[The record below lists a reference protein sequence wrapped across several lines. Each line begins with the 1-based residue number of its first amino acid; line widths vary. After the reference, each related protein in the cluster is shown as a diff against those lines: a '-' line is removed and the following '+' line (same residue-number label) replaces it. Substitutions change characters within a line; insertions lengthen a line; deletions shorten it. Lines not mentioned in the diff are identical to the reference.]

1 MSGKN
6 IFTLAGIWVM
16 IAVISYAALFGIT
29 AGGIGIKSIG
39 DSMKLG
45 LDIEGGV
52 VLVYEA
58 KTDKSGPELK
68 ALMDQVKA
76 VMEKR
81 INEMG
86 LTEPKVSVSGD
97 KRIRIELPGV
107 ADADAAI
114 QQVGKTAKL
123 EFALVNQGA
132 MVQDGVP
139 FDPSMGSVML
149 TGDNVQNSR
158 YVTDENGRPA
168 VSLEFDKDGGT
179 KFGEMT
185 TLASVSGGLQI
196 AIILDGKVISAPR
209 ASKPIPD
216 GNAQITGNFTVDE
229 ASGLSA
235 LIRGGALPAELV
247 EVQTSIIGP
256 TLGKDSLV
264 NAVMA
269 AKIGFALVVVFMIAY
284 YRMPGVVASISLVL
298 YASLVL
304 FVMVG
309 LGATLTL
316 PGVAGI
322 VLSVG
327 MAVDANVIIFER
339 IREDI
344 RDGKTI
350 RSAVVSGYHKAM
362 RTIMDSN
369 ITTIIAAVVLYFMGE
384 GPIRGF
390 AVTLMIGITTSMF
403 TAIII
408 SRTQMMQII
417 EIDKLNVDSLYG
429 GKKGVQA

>member
-6 IFTLAGIWVM
+6 ISILLGVWVM
-16 IAVISYAALFGIT
+16 IAVISFAALFGIT
-29 AGGIGIKSIG
+29 SNGVGIKSIA
-39 DSMKLG
+39 DTMKLG

-58 KTDKSGPELK
+58 KTDLKGAELK
-68 ALMDQVKA
+68 ALMDQIKA

-86 LTEPKVSVSGD
+86 LTEPKVSVSGTN
-97 KRIRIELPGV
+97 RIRIELPGV
-107 ADADAAI
+107 EDANAAI

-123 EFALVNQGA
+123 EFALANPGVMMQEG
-132 MVQDGVP
+132 MV
-139 FDPSMGSVML
+139 FDTSMGEVML
-149 TGDNVQNSR
+149 TGNDIKNSQF
-158 YVTDENGRPA
+158 VADQQGKPA
-168 VSLEFDKDGGT
+168 VSLEFDKEGGV
-179 KFGEMT
+179 KFAEMT
-185 TLASVSGGLQI
+185 TMASQGGGLQI
-196 AIILDGKVISAPR
+196 GIILDGKIISAPR
-209 ASKPIPD
+209 ADHTIPD
-216 GNAQITGNFTVDE
+216 GNAQITGNFSTEE

-235 LIRGGALPAELV
+235 LIRGGALPAELI
-247 EVQTSIIGP
+247 EVQTSVIGP
-256 TLGKDSLV
+256 TLGKDSLA
-264 NAVMA
+264 NAVKA
-269 AKIGFALVVVFMIAY
+269 AQIGFVLVMLFMIGY
-284 YRMPGVVASISLVL
+284 YRMPGVVASISLLL

-304 FVMVG
+304 FIMVG

-339 IREDI
+339 IREDL
-344 RDGKTI
+344 REGKTI
-350 RSAVVSGYHKAM
+350 RAAVVSGYHKAM
-362 RTIMDSN
+362 RTILDSN

-403 TAIII
+403 TAIVI
-408 SRTQMMQII
+408 SQIQMTQII
-417 EIDKLNVDSLYG
+417 HIEKLNNIKLYG
-429 GKKGVQA
+429 GTKGVQA

>member
-1 MSGKN
+1 MSGKS
-6 IFTLAGIWVM
+6 ISTLIGIWVL
-16 IAVISYAALFGIT
+16 IAIVCYTALFGMT
-29 AGGIGIKSIG
+29 VGGISIKSIA

-58 KTDKSGPELK
+58 KTDKNGEDLR

-86 LTEPKVSVSGD
+86 LTEPKVSVSGEN
-97 KRIRIELPGV
+97 RIRIELPGV

-114 QQVGKTAKL
+114 QQVGQTAKL
-123 EFALVNQGA
+123 EFALVNPGVIVA
-132 MVQDGVP
+132 DGMA
-139 FDPSMGSVML
+139 FEPSMGEIML

-158 YVTDENGRPA
+158 FTTDEQGNPA
-168 VSLEFDKDGGT
+168 VSLEFDQAGGV

-185 TLASVSGGLQI
+185 TLAAVGGGLQI
-196 AIILDGKVISAPR
+196 AIVLDGEIISAPR
-209 ASKPIPD
+209 ASQAIPD
-216 GNAQITGNFTVDE
+216 GNAQITGNFTVEE

-256 TLGKDSLV
+256 TLGKDSLT
-264 NAVMA
+264 NAVTA
-269 AKIGFALVVVFMIAY
+269 AKIGFGLVMLFMIAY
-284 YRMPGVVASISLVL
+284 YRMPGFIASISLML

-304 FVMVG
+304 FIMVG

-350 RSAVVSGYHKAM
+350 RAAVVSGYHKAM
-362 RTIMDSN
+362 RTILDSN
-369 ITTIIAAVVLYFMGE
+369 VTTIIAAVVLYFMGE

-403 TAIII
+403 TAIVV
-408 SRTQMMQII
+408 SQSQMMQII
-417 EIDKLNVDSLYG
+417 KIEKLDKNSLYG
-429 GKKGVQA
+429 VSKEVQA

>member
-1 MSGKN
+1 MGGKN
-6 IFTLAGIWVM
+6 MIVLLGVWLT
-16 IAVISYAALFGIT
+16 IAVVSFAALFGIT
-29 AGGIGIKSIG
+29 VGGVGIKSIG

-58 KTDKSGPELK
+58 KTDLEGQELRE
-68 ALMDQVKA
+68 LMDQAKA
-76 VMEKR
+76 VIEKR

-86 LTEPKVSVSGD
+86 LSEPKVSVSGE

-107 ADADAAI
+107 ADANAAI
-114 QQVGKTAKL
+114 KQVGDVAKL
-123 EFALVNQGA
+123 EFALVNAGA
-132 MVQDGVP
+132 MVQDGMV
-139 FDPSMGSVML
+139 FDDTMGEVML
-149 TGDNVQNSR
+149 DGKNVKGSR
-158 YVTDENGRPA
+158 FVADEKGQPA
-168 VSLEFDKDGGT
+168 VSLEFDSEGGT
-179 KFGEMT
+179 KFAEMT
-185 TLASVSGGLQI
+185 TLASQAGGLQI

-216 GNAQITGNFTVDE
+216 GNAQITGNFTAEE

-235 LIRGGALPAELV
+235 LIRGGALPVELE
-247 EVQTSIIGP
+247 EVQTSVIGP

-269 AKIGFALVVVFMIAY
+269 AKIGFILVALFMVVY
-284 YRMPGVVASISLVL
+284 YRLPGIVASISLIF

-304 FVMVG
+304 FMMVG

-344 RDGKTI
+344 RDGKSI
-350 RSAVVSGYHKAM
+350 RAAVVSGFHKAM
-362 RTIMDSN
+362 RTIFDSN

-403 TAIII
+403 TAIVI
-408 SRTQMMQII
+408 SRVQMLQII
-417 EIDKLNVDSLYG
+417 EIEQLNKSSFYG

>member
-1 MSGKN
+1 MNGKS
-6 IFTLAGIWVM
+6 IFSLIGVWAL
-16 IAVISYAALFGIT
+16 IAVVSYAALFGIT
-29 AGGIGIKSIG
+29 INGMGIKSIG
-39 DSMKLG
+39 ETMKLG

-58 KTDKSGPELK
+58 KTDLKGTELK

-76 VMEKR
+76 VMERR

-86 LTEPKVSVSGD
+86 LTEPKVSVSGEN
-97 KRIRIELPGV
+97 RIRIELPGV
-107 ADADAAI
+107 ADANAAI
-114 QQVGKTAKL
+114 KQVGQTAKL
-123 EFALVNQGA
+123 EFALVNQGLI
-132 MVQDGVP
+132 VQEGMP
-139 FDPSMGSVML
+139 FDATMGEVML

-158 YVTDENGRPA
+158 FVADEQGMPA

-185 TLASVSGGLQI
+185 TLASQAGGLQI
-196 AIILDGKVISAPR
+196 AIILDGEIISAPR
-209 ASKPIPD
+209 ASRPIPD
-216 GNAQITGNFTVDE
+216 GNAQITGNFTAEE

-235 LIRGGALPAELV
+235 LIRGGALPAELE

-256 TLGKDSLV
+256 TLGKDSLA

-269 AKIGFALVVVFMIAY
+269 AKIGFALVILFMIAY
-284 YRMPGVVASISLVL
+284 YRMPGVVASISLML

-304 FVMVG
+304 FIMVG

-350 RSAVVSGYHKAM
+350 RAAVVSGFHKAM
-362 RTIMDSN
+362 RTILDSN

-403 TAIII
+403 TAIVV
-408 SRTQMMQII
+408 SQVQMKQII
-417 EIDKLNVDSLYG
+417 QNEKLNVNTLYG
-429 GKKGVQA
+429 VRKEAQA

>member
-6 IFTLAGIWVM
+6 IAVLIGVWAL
-16 IAVISYAALFGIT
+16 IALVSYAALFGVTI
-29 AGGIGIKSIG
+29 GGIGIKSIA

-58 KTDKSGPELK
+58 KTDLEGQELK
-68 ALMDQVKA
+68 ALMEQVKA
-76 VMEKR
+76 VMERR

-86 LTEPKVSVSGD
+86 LTEPKVSVSGE

-114 QQVGKTAKL
+114 KQVGQTAKL
-123 EFALVNQGA
+123 EFALVNPNI
-132 MVQDGVP
+132 MVQDGMV
-139 FDPSMGSVML
+139 FDNAMGEVML

-158 YVTDENGRPA
+158 YVADEQGKPA
-168 VSLEFDKDGGT
+168 VSLEFDKEGGSL
-179 KFGEMT
+179 FGEMT
-185 TLASVSGGLQI
+185 TLAAQGGGLQI
-196 AIILDGKVISAPR
+196 AIILDGQIISAPR

-216 GNAQITGNFTVDE
+216 GNAQITGSFTPDE
-229 ASGLSA
+229 ASGLAA

-264 NAVMA
+264 NAVLA
-269 AKIGFALVVVFMIAY
+269 AKIGFALVMLFMIAY
-284 YRMPGVVASISLVL
+284 YRLPGLIASIGLIL

-344 RDGKTI
+344 KDGKTI
-350 RSAVVSGYHKAM
+350 RAAVVSGYHKAM
-362 RTIMDSN
+362 RTILDSN

-403 TAIII
+403 TAIIV
-408 SRTQMMQII
+408 SRIQMMQLIQS
-417 EIDKLNVDSLYG
+417 EKLNHPNLYG
-429 GKKGVQA
+429 GRKGVQA

>member
-1 MSGKN
+1 MNGKS
-6 IFTLAGIWVM
+6 IGILAGIWILM
-16 IAVISYAALFGIT
+16 ALVIYSALFGL
-29 AGGIGIKSIG
+29 APGGVGVQPVA

-58 KTDKSGPELK
+58 KTDKTGQELRE
-68 ALMDQVKA
+68 LMDQVKA
-76 VMEKR
+76 VMERR

-86 LTEPKVSVSGD
+86 LTEPKVSVSGTN
-97 KRIRIELPGV
+97 RIRIELPGV

-114 QQVGKTAKL
+114 AQVGRTAKL
-123 EFALVNQGA
+123 EFALVTSGV
-132 MVQDGVP
+132 MVQDGIP
-139 FDPSMGSVML
+139 FDPAMGEVML

-158 YVTDENGRPA
+158 FVADQQGKPA
-168 VSLEFDKDGGT
+168 VSLEFDKEGGV

-185 TLASVSGGLQI
+185 TLAAAGGGLQI
-196 AIILDGKVISAPR
+196 AIVLDGVIISAPR
-209 ASKPIPD
+209 ADKPIPD
-216 GNAQITGNFTVDE
+216 GNAQITGNFTVEE

-256 TLGKDSLV
+256 TLGKDSLK

-269 AKIGFALVVVFMIAY
+269 AQIGLALVMLFMIVY
-284 YRMPGVVASISLVL
+284 YRLPGLVASISLLL
-298 YASLVL
+298 YCSLVL
-304 FVMVG
+304 LIMVG

-344 RDGKTI
+344 RDGKTV
-350 RSAVVSGYHKAM
+350 RAAVVSGFHKAM
-362 RTIMDSN
+362 GTILDSN

-403 TAIII
+403 TAIVV
-408 SRTQMMQII
+408 SRAQMMQLIQF
-417 EIDKLNVDSLYG
+417 ESMNRLSLYG

>member
-1 MSGKN
+1 MSGKS
-6 IFTLAGIWVM
+6 ISILLGVWAI
-16 IAVISYAALFGIT
+16 IAVISFAALFGIT
-29 AGGIGIKSIG
+29 SNGAGIKSIA
-39 DSMKLG
+39 DTMKLG

-58 KTDKSGPELK
+58 KSDLKGAELR

-86 LTEPKVSVSGD
+86 LSEPKVSVSGTN
-97 KRIRIELPGV
+97 RIRIELPGV
-107 ADADAAI
+107 EDANAAI

-123 EFALVNQGA
+123 EFALANR
-132 MVQDGVP
+132 GVMMQEGME
-139 FDPSMGSVML
+139 FDPAMGEVML
-149 TGDNVQNSR
+149 TGNDIQNSQFT
-158 YVTDENGRPA
+158 TDQQGNPA
-168 VSLEFDKDGGT
+168 VSLEFDKEGGV
-179 KFGEMT
+179 KFAEMT
-185 TLASVSGGLQI
+185 TMAAQGGGLQI
-196 AIILDGKVISAPR
+196 GIILDGKIISAPR
-209 ASKPIPD
+209 ADHAIPD
-216 GNAQITGNFTVDE
+216 GNAQITGDFSVEE

-247 EVQTSIIGP
+247 EVQTSVIGP
-256 TLGKDSLV
+256 TLGKDSLT
-264 NAVMA
+264 NSVMA
-269 AKIGFALVVVFMIAY
+269 AQIGFVLVMLFMILY
-284 YRMPGVVASISLVL
+284 YRMPGIVASISLLL

-304 FVMVG
+304 FIMVG

-339 IREDI
+339 IREEL

-362 RTIMDSN
+362 RTIVDSN
-369 ITTIIAAVVLYFMGE
+369 VTTIIAAVVLYFMGE

-403 TAIII
+403 TAIVVSQI
-408 SRTQMMQII
+408 QMMQII
-417 EIDKLNVDSLYG
+417 EIEKLNNIKLYDWR
-429 GKKGVQA
+429 KEARA

>member
-1 MSGKN
+1 MSGKS
-6 IFTLAGIWVM
+6 IFTLLGVWAL
-16 IAVISYAALFGIT
+16 IAVVSYAALFGIT
-29 AGGIGIKSIG
+29 VNGVGVKSIG
-39 DSMKLG
+39 ETMKLG

-58 KTDKSGPELK
+58 KTDKKGAELK
-68 ALMDQVKA
+68 ALMEQVKA

-86 LTEPKVSVSGD
+86 LTEPKVSVSGEN
-97 KRIRIELPGV
+97 RIRIELPGV
-107 ADADAAI
+107 ADANAAI
-114 QQVGKTAKL
+114 KQVGQTAKL
-123 EFALVNQGA
+123 EFALVNPGIIA
-132 MVQDGVP
+132 QDGMP
-139 FDPSMGSVML
+139 FDPAMGEVML

-158 YVTDENGRPA
+158 YVADERGKPA
-168 VSLEFDKDGGT
+168 VSLEFDQEGGT
-179 KFGEMT
+179 MFGEMT
-185 TLASVSGGLQI
+185 TLASQAGGLQI
-196 AIILDGKVISAPR
+196 AIVLDGKIISAPR
-209 ASKPIPD
+209 ASSPIPD
-216 GNAQITGNFTVDE
+216 GNAQITGEFTADE
-229 ASGLSA
+229 ASGLAA

-269 AKIGFALVVVFMIAY
+269 AKIGFGLVMLFMIAY

-304 FVMVG
+304 FIMVG

-350 RSAVVSGYHKAM
+350 RAAVVSGFHKAM
-362 RTIMDSN
+362 RTILDSN

-403 TAIII
+403 TAIVI
-408 SRTQMMQII
+408 SQIQMMQII
-417 EIDKLNVDSLYG
+417 ENDNLNKSSLYG
-429 GKKGVQA
+429 GSKGVQA

>member
-1 MSGKN
+1 MNGKS
-6 IFTLAGIWVM
+6 ISILLAVWVM
-16 IAVISYAALFGIT
+16 IAVVSFAALFGFT
-29 AGGIGIKSIG
+29 SNGVGIKSIA

-58 KTDKSGPELK
+58 KSDLKGQELK

-81 INEMG
+81 INAMG
-86 LTEPKVSVSGD
+86 LTEPKVSVSGTN
-97 KRIRIELPGV
+97 RIRIELPGV
-107 ADADAAI
+107 ADANAAI

-123 EFALVNQGA
+123 EFALVNPGTIVQEGA
-132 MVQDGVP
+132 EFQA
-139 FDPSMGSVML
+139 SMGEIML
-149 TGDNVQNSR
+149 TGDNVKNSQL
-158 YVTDENGRPA
+158 VADENGQPA
-168 VSLEFDKDGGT
+168 VSLEFDKDGGS

-185 TLASVSGGLQI
+185 TLASQAGGLQI
-196 AIILDGKVISAPR
+196 AIILDGKIISAPR
-209 ASKPIPD
+209 AARPIPD
-216 GNAQITGNFTVDE
+216 GNAQITGSFTIEE

-247 EVQTSIIGP
+247 EVQTSVIGP
-256 TLGKDSLV
+256 TLGKDSLT
-264 NAVMA
+264 NAVKA
-269 AKIGFALVVVFMIAY
+269 AQIGFVLVMIFMIAY
-284 YRMPGVVASISLVL
+284 YRMPGVIASISLLL

-304 FVMVG
+304 FIMVG

-339 IREDI
+339 IREDL
-344 RDGKTI
+344 REGKTI
-350 RSAVVSGYHKAM
+350 RAAVVSGYHKAM
-362 RTIMDSN
+362 RTILDSN

-403 TAIII
+403 TAIVI
-408 SRTQMMQII
+408 SQVQMMQVIQN
-417 EIDKLNVDSLYG
+417 EKLNDIRFYG
-429 GKKGVQA
+429 GRKGVQA